1 MKYLQMIQKLSKIG
15 KVLSEVIYIMSI
27 VGFFLCLVGV
37 VSLVLGADTIKILDG
52 WIQKEANITTETIY
66 LALIIAMIFCVSRA
80 ILSKYWQHYF
90 KGELQDE
97 TPFNEARAIE
107 LRRIGILTICI
118 SLVAQIVAEIVYQT
132 LSSIW
137 NCNYTLNM
145 DNVGSVILGIMCIV
159 MSLIFRYGAE
169 VTSSLHSK

>member
-1 MKYLQMIQKLSKIG
+1 MKSLQTIQKLSKIG
-15 KVLSEVIYIMSI
+15 KVVSEVIYIMSI
-27 VGFFLCLVGV
+27 VVFFLCLVGV
-37 VSLVLGADTIKILDG
+37 VSLVLGADTIKVLDG

-107 LRRIGILTICI
+107 LRRIGILTVCI
-118 SLVAQIVAEIVYQT
+118 S
-132 LSSIW
+132 
-137 NCNYTLNM
+137 
-145 DNVGSVILGIMCIV
+145 
-159 MSLIFRYGAE
+159 
-169 VTSSLHSK
+169 